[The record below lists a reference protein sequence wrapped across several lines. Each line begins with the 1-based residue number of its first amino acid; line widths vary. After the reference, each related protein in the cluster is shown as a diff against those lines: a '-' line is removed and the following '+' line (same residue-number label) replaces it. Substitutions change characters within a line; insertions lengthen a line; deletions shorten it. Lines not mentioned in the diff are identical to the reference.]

1 MRLQE
6 ISPNTVKGSWTS
18 DLVLRKLWGL
28 TELKKINDKFDTV
41 YVLGSWYGN
50 ASIIMSMLKKH
61 IDFDHIVNVD
71 NDPNVLN
78 QSEKLID
85 KLGIKNSIEFMLAD
99 VNELDYRQLGK
110 NGLIINF
117 STVDIQGDDWF
128 RNIPKGTTV
137 LIQARDNVEGASN
150 QFFSEHD
157 LKKAFPLSNL
167 LYSGSKQFKDPETE
181 FDSYM
186 IIGQK

>member
-6 ISPNTVKGSWTS
+6 ISPNTLKGSWTS

-28 TELKKINDKFDTV
+28 TELKKIKDKFDTV
-41 YVLGSWYGN
+41 YILGSWYGN
-50 ASIIMSMLKKH
+50 ASIIISMLKKH
-61 IDFDHIVNVD
+61 IDFDQIVNVD
-71 NDPNVLN
+71 NDADVLDK
-78 QSEKLID
+78 SEELIN

-99 VNELDYRQLGK
+99 ANELDYRQLGK
-110 NGLIINF
+110 DGLVINF

-150 QFFSEHD
+150 QFRSEQD
-157 LKKAFPLSNL
+157 LENAFPLSKL
-167 LYSGSKQFKDPETE
+167 SYSGSKQFKDPETE
-181 FDSYM
+181 FASFM